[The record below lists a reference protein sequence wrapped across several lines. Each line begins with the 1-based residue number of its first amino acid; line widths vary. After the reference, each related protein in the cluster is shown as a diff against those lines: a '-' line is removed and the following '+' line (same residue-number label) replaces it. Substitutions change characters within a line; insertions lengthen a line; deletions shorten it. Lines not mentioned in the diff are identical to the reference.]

1 MTARKIVGAL
11 PSRDRQ
17 KHTKAQDDTSS
28 TSPRLS
34 PNEKIPADHDA
45 EWAGINRDFSHIDEK
60 KVLRKM
66 DLRLIP
72 MLALLY
78 LLSFLD
84 RGNIG
89 NAKIEGLVP
98 DLNMTEPQYN
108 WTCM

>member
-1 MTARKIVGAL
+1 MSTFKSDIAEKESVGVHNENQGLEKPGIDSADNDPDYATANV
-11 PSRDRQ
+11 
-17 KHTKAQDDTSS
+17 
-28 TSPRLS
+28 
-34 PNEKIPADHDA
+34 
-45 EWAGINRDFSHIDEK
+45 DFSHIDEK

-89 NAKIEGLVP
+89 ML
-98 DLNMTEPQYN
+98 
-108 WTCM
+108 